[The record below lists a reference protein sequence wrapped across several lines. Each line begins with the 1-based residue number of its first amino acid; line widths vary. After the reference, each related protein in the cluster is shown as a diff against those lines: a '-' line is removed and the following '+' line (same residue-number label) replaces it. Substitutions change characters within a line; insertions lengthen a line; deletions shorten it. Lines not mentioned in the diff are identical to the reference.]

1 MSTKPK
7 RQWSPEED
15 KIVYD
20 HVQQVGACQWSKA
33 ASALPGRVGKQC
45 RERWHNHLNP
55 NIRKGPWT
63 PEEDQ
68 IILKAHATHGN
79 HWSFIA
85 KLLSGRTDNAIK
97 NHWNSTIRRK
107 APFPL
112 GKRDEE
118 AGGDDLHLHL
128 HPVSD
133 SGDGMEKKYSSSK
146 SGQVSST
153 PSTPTKRKQRTD
165 ESADHPKI
173 HIKSASLKKNKD
185 ISPEDEMNPGWCSS
199 ESFGVDNWGCG
210 EDSFANS
217 DPASLCLGTFNTNA
231 PRAPRLY
238 CGVNGFSSSGLSS
251 NLFGS
256 CDGIDSVEIERDPPA
271 KQSGTSNELGGG
283 DSLWRHDGPFEVEGC
298 FSGVSEPRGFSPPP
312 SFFDGPFSFSSP
324 DLGPTTEPGLDV
336 LVSDLL
342 SSHPDDDRV
351 DDHIGLSSVPVTPTA
366 AMSNLA
372 C

>member
-1 MSTKPK
+1 M
-7 RQWSPEED
+7 
-15 KIVYD
+15 
-20 HVQQVGACQWSKA
+20 
-33 ASALPGRVGKQC
+33 
-45 RERWHNHLNP
+45 
-55 NIRKGPWT
+55 
-63 PEEDQ
+63 
-68 IILKAHATHGN
+68 
-79 HWSFIA
+79 
-85 KLLSGRTDNAIK
+85 
-97 NHWNSTIRRK
+97 
-107 APFPL
+107 
-112 GKRDEE
+112 
-118 AGGDDLHLHL
+118 
-128 HPVSD
+128 
-133 SGDGMEKKYSSSK
+133 
-146 SGQVSST
+146 
-153 PSTPTKRKQRTD
+153 
-165 ESADHPKI
+165 
-173 HIKSASLKKNKD
+173 
-185 ISPEDEMNPGWCSS
+185 
-199 ESFGVDNWGCG
+199 
-210 EDSFANS
+210 
-217 DPASLCLGTFNTNA
+217 
-231 PRAPRLY
+231 Y

-351 DDHIGLSSVPVTPTA
+351 DDHIGLSSVPATPTA

>member
-1 MSTKPK
+1 MATKPK

-112 GKRDEE
+112 GRRDEE
-118 AGGDDLHLHL
+118 AGGGDLHLHL

-153 PSTPTKRKQRTD
+153 PSTPTKRKQRAD
-165 ESADHPKI
+165 ESEDRPKI
-173 HIKSASLKKNKD
+173 HIKSASLKKEIKHEHEM
-185 ISPEDEMNPGWCSS
+185 ISGWCSS
-199 ESFGVDNWGCG
+199 ESFGVDNWACG

-217 DPASLCLGTFNTNA
+217 APASLCLSAFNTNA

-256 CDGIDSVEIERDPPA
+256 CDGIDSVEIERDPPECDSVY
-271 KQSGTSNELGGG
+271 QSDTSNELGGG
-283 DSLWRHDGPFEVEGC
+283 NSLWKHDGRFGVEGC
-298 FSGVSEPRGFSPPP
+298 FSGVSEPGGFSPPP
-312 SFFDGPFSFSSP
+312 SFFDGSFGFSSP
-324 DLGPTTEPGLDV
+324 DLGPTTSPGLSLDV

-342 SSHPDDDRV
+342 HPA